1 MFAPTIATLK
11 PVGVF
16 SLDSEE
22 AELTL
27 AVLQS
32 QVSPILIPLKNLFVK
47 LADLTGVKCL

>member
-32 QVSPILIPLKNLFVK
+32 QVSPILIPLKKLFLK
-47 LADLTGVKCL
+47 LADLTGVKCS